1 MNFLTAALYKF
12 VELPNAAD
20 LKAPLTA
27 CCEENQVTGTLILAQ
42 EGINGTIAGPSEGVY
57 AVLHFL
63 YALPGLSDLT
73 HKESFSDKRPFRRLK
88 VRVKR
93 EIVTMG
99 VPDIDPPRMAG
110 TYVKPEDWNAL
121 LDDPE
126 VVVIDV
132 RNDFEVKI
140 GSFTGA
146 VNPQTTC
153 FTEMPGWVEQQSQDL
168 RQKSKIAMFCTG
180 GIRCEKSTSLLRSQ
194 GFSEVYHLEG
204 GILKYLET
212 IPESESRWQGECFV
226 FDERVTVGHGL
237 KPGNFELCRGC
248 RNPLSPAEKES
259 EFYVAGVSC
268 SHCHDKKSEARQKSF
283 AERHRQVELANR
295 RNQLHLGAS
304 KPNRAALPDQPSVL
318 QNPAQ
323 THDNCPI
330 LYSFR
335 RCPFA
340 IRARLALS
348 ASAQICELR
357 EIVLSDKPLEMLAVS
372 PKGTVPVL
380 VLSDGSVIEQ
390 SLKIM
395 QWALELH
402 DPEGWL
408 WPEQGSKSEMLKL
421 ISSFDDRF
429 KYHLDRYKYP
439 HRYESAEHQTFAQRH
454 RTEGTQYLEQLNSML
469 EKAPY
474 LFGARLALADAAI
487 VPFVRQFALTDL
499 NWFEQQPWS
508 PLHSWLNGLL
518 QSDLFVGSLQKY
530 SKWTPGSP
538 KTFFPANA
546 QL

>member
-12 VELPNAAD
+12 VELPAAE

-57 AVLHFL
+57 AVLNFL
-63 YALPGLSDLT
+63 YAVPGLSDLT
-73 HKESFSDKRPFRRLK
+73 HKEAFSDKRPFRRLK

-99 VPDIDPPRMAG
+99 VPGIDPTRMAG

-121 LDDPE
+121 LDEPD

-140 GSFTGA
+140 GSFAGA
-146 VNPQTTC
+146 VNPETTC
-153 FTEMPGWVEQQSQDL
+153 FTEMPQWVEQQSEDL

-212 IPESESRWQGECFV
+212 VPEGESRWHGECFV

-237 KPGNFELCRGC
+237 KPGSFDLCRGC
-248 RNPLSPAEKES
+248 RHPLSPAEKES
-259 EFYVAGVSC
+259 EFFVAGVSC
-268 SHCHDKKSEARQKSF
+268 PHCHDQKSEARQKSF
-283 AERHRQVELANR
+283 AERQRQVELAKS
-295 RNQLHLGAS
+295 RNQVHLGAS
-304 KPNRAALPDQPSVL
+304 PSKQSAQPEPALQDPIQHS
-318 QNPAQ
+318 
-323 THDNCPI
+323 HDCPV

-335 RCPFA
+335 RCPYA

-348 ASAQICELR
+348 VSNQVCELR
-357 EIVLSDKPLEMLAVS
+357 EVVLGDKPAEMLEVS

-380 VLSDGSVIEQ
+380 VLADGSVLEQ
-390 SLKIM
+390 SLEIM
-395 QWALELH
+395 QWALERH

-408 WPEQGSKSEMLKL
+408 SPEQGSMPEMLQL
-421 ISSFDDRF
+421 IASFDDRF

-439 HRYESAEHQTFAQRH
+439 HRYESDNLQDFAQNH
-454 RTEGTQYLEQLNSML
+454 RTQGMQFLDQLDSRLKNT
-469 EKAPY
+469 PY
-474 LFGARLALADAAI
+474 LFGTRLALADAAI
-487 VPFVRQFALTDL
+487 VPVVRQFALTDFS
-499 NWFEQQPWS
+499 WFEQQPW
-508 PLHSWLNGLL
+508 PQLHLWLSKLL
-518 QSDLFVGSLQKY
+518 QSELFMSSLQKY
-530 SKWTPGSP
+530 PKWTLSNP
-538 KTFFPANA
+538 KILFPTAV
-546 QL
+546 QQ